1 MINTLARLGE
11 IVKGSFLEDAVNKP
25 NKGDIIKVN
34 FNLQKGDLEFDVEN
48 ACMKKARKYLLINLG
63 RTGRQNQF
71 LSTFTDEKRLL
82 GEGGKKYKCWISLED
97 ELPDQSEL
105 KNLVSRVIDVFYD
118 KNGWVLKGEYAKR
131 YEEFKN
137 ANNIEKPSFITVLID
152 GKPVSDFPE
161 YRKVLEAALL
171 KSEKTIEIN
180 GTCGICGKSGDEFF
194 EASPKDFKFFI
205 TDKLGFSPNL
215 SGKWEGSLV
224 VCSDCRKN
232 ILKGES
238 LVNKYF
244 IGKVDKINY
253 MLLPYFLKLPDIN
266 QDQIE

>member
-105 KNLVSRVIDVFYD
+105 KNLVSRVIDVFY
-118 KNGWVLKGEYAKR
+118 
-131 YEEFKN
+131 
-137 ANNIEKPSFITVLID
+137 
-152 GKPVSDFPE
+152 
-161 YRKVLEAALL
+161 
-171 KSEKTIEIN
+171 
-180 GTCGICGKSGDEFF
+180 
-194 EASPKDFKFFI
+194 
-205 TDKLGFSPNL
+205 
-215 SGKWEGSLV
+215 
-224 VCSDCRKN
+224 
-232 ILKGES
+232 
-238 LVNKYF
+238 
-244 IGKVDKINY
+244 
-253 MLLPYFLKLPDIN
+253 
-266 QDQIE
+266 